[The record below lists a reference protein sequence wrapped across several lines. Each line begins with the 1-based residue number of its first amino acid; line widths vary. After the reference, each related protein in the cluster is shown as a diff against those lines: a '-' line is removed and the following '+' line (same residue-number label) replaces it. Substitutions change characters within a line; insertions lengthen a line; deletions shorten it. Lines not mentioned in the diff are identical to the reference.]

1 MTRQPKGIS
10 LPRRTFCTGSLSLAA
25 LGPFALSA
33 CNAGGD
39 SSSPSNATPAES
51 VQPAP
56 PAAVAPPAQ
65 PTPAAEPAQ
74 PVPPADSGQ
83 TTQPV
88 SGRIFVHPGLLHT
101 EADFIRMRD
110 KVKAGAQPWLDGWNA
125 LLGTGR
131 SHLNNSPRPLQTVI
145 RGGTDS
151 NFAQMYIDIART
163 YQLAVRWKVSEDK
176 AYADK
181 AVEFLNAWSS
191 TLTTITGNAD
201 RFLAAGI
208 YGFQFANAAEIM
220 RTYPGWAAADLKRFQ
235 DMMLNVFYP
244 LSHQFLT
251 GHNGSDITN
260 YWANWDQCNLA
271 AILAIGV
278 LCDRED
284 LYNEAVS
291 YYKTGRGNG
300 ASSQAVPFIHPGYL
314 GQWQESSRDQ
324 GHCTLG
330 IGLAGVF
337 CEMAWNQGDDF
348 YGYDNNRFLAG
359 AEYVAKSN
367 LNDASGNPYY
377 TSMPFDTYINRQ
389 GTGTGISPAGLP
401 SIRPVWEMIY
411 NHYVNR
417 RGVAAPF
424 TAQMAARVR
433 AEGDGNNGDQLGVG
447 TLTFTRDAKA
457 AGGAPSGLTARLVG
471 GKVELS
477 WWGAAGATSYNVL
490 RATVPGGPYATVA
503 SGISGLLT
511 YTDSGMAPSTYYYA
525 VTAQSPAGTSAKSN
539 EAKVITAVS
548 PHVLL
553 GFNEVQGTTAQ
564 DASGNGRHAS
574 LPNGG
579 QWVVGKKGNAV
590 ALDGVDDYVAL
601 PAALMDGLADFSI
614 AAWVFWDGGR
624 TWTRIFDFGSGTTQ
638 YMFLTPQAGGGGLR
652 FTINLT
658 NGWGDQ
664 SLSSATLPAG
674 QWVHVAVTLSGTTG
688 TLYVNGS
695 AVATNSQ
702 MTHAPFRMRSGTQ
715 NWLGRSQYSAD
726 PYFNGKIDDFRI
738 YNGALSAAE
747 VAALA
752 S

>member
-1 MTRQPKGIS
+1 MRSK
-10 LPRRTFCTGSLSLAA
+10 
-25 LGPFALSA
+25 
-33 CNAGGD
+33 
-39 SSSPSNATPAES
+39 
-51 VQPAP
+51 
-56 PAAVAPPAQ
+56 VA
-65 PTPAAEPAQ
+65 
-74 PVPPADSGQ
+74 
-83 TTQPV
+83 
-88 SGRIFVHPGLLHT
+88 
-101 EADFIRMRD
+101 
-110 KVKAGAQPWLDGWNA
+110 AGAQPWTDGWNA

-145 RGGTDS
+145 RGGADS
-151 NFAQMYIDIART
+151 NFAQLYIDVARA
-163 YQLAVRWKVSEDK
+163 YQLALRWKVSGDS
-176 AYADK
+176 AYANK

-191 TLTTITGNAD
+191 TLTSITGNAD

-220 RTYPGWAAADLKRFQ
+220 RSYAGWAAADLQRFQ
-235 DMMLNVFYP
+235 SMMLNVFYP
-244 LSHQFLT
+244 LSHQFLEQ
-251 GHNGSDITN
+251 HNGADITN

-271 AILAIGV
+271 AVLAIGV

-291 YYKTGRGNG
+291 YYRTGRGNG
-300 ASSQAVPFIHPGYL
+300 SSSQAVPFVHSGYL

-367 LNDASGNPYY
+367 LSDANGNPYY
-377 TSMPFDTYINRQ
+377 TAMPFDTYINKQ

-401 SIRPVWEMIY
+401 SIRPGWEMIY

-417 RGVAAPF
+417 RGLAAPF
-424 TAQMAARVR
+424 CAQMAAKVR
-433 AEGDGNNGDQLGVG
+433 AEGDGGNGDQLGGG
-447 TLTFTRDAKA
+447 TLAFSRDPLA
-457 AGGAPSGLTARLVG
+457 ASVAPSGLTARLVG

-477 WWGAAGATSYNVL
+477 WWGTATATSYTVL
-490 RATVPGGPYATVA
+490 RSTVAGGPYSTVA

-511 YTDSGMAPSTYYYA
+511 YTDSGMAPNTYYYA
-525 VTAQSPAGTSAKSN
+525 VTAQTAAGNSSVSA
-539 EAKVITAVS
+539 EARVVTGTA
-548 PHVLL
+548 PHTVLQ
-553 GFNEVQGTTAQ
+553 FSETQGTTAS
-564 DASGNGRHAS
+564 DTSGNARHAS
-574 LPNGG
+574 LLNGA
-579 QWVVGKKGNAV
+579 QWTAGKQGNAV
-590 ALDGVDDYVAL
+590 LLDGVDDYVAL
-601 PAALMDGLADFSI
+601 PAKLMDGVADFTI
-614 AAWVFWDGGR
+614 AVRVFWDGGR
-624 TWTRIFDFGSGTTQ
+624 NWARIFDFGSGTTH
-638 YMFLTPQAGGGGLR
+638 YMFLTPQAAGAGLR
-652 FTINLT
+652 FSISLA

-664 SLSSATLPAG
+664 SLSSAPLPSG
-674 QWVHVAVTLSGTTG
+674 QWVHVAVTLSGSTG

-702 MTHAPFRMRSGTQ
+702 MTHAPFRMRSTTQ
-715 NWLGRSQYSAD
+715 NWIGRSQYSAD

-752 S
+752 T

>member
-1 MTRQPKGIS
+1 MSKQDQAFS
-10 LPRRTFCTGSLSLAA
+10 LPRRTFCAGSLGLATLGPLALGGCGGGGQRAADATGSASQQAA
-25 LGPFALSA
+25 
-33 CNAGGD
+33 
-39 SSSPSNATPAES
+39 
-51 VQPAP
+51 QPAP
-56 PAAVAPPAQ
+56 PTQAPQPPQNAQ
-65 PTPAAEPAQ
+65 
-74 PVPPADSGQ
+74 
-83 TTQPV
+83 
-88 SGRIFVHPGLLHT
+88 GRRFKHPGLLHT
-101 EADFIRMRD
+101 EEDFARMRS
-110 KVKAGAQPWLDGWNA
+110 KVAAGAQPWTDGWNA

-145 RGGTDS
+145 RGGADS
-151 NFAQMYIDIART
+151 NFAQLYIDVARA
-163 YQLAVRWKVSEDK
+163 YQLALRWKVSGDS
-176 AYADK
+176 AYANK

-191 TLTTITGNAD
+191 TLTSITGNAD

-220 RTYPGWAAADLKRFQ
+220 RSYAGWAAADLQRFQ
-235 DMMLNVFYP
+235 SMMLNVFYP
-244 LSHQFLT
+244 LSHQFLEQ
-251 GHNGSDITN
+251 HNGADITN

-271 AILAIGV
+271 AVLAIGV

-291 YYKTGRGNG
+291 YYRTGRGNG
-300 ASSQAVPFIHPGYL
+300 SSSQAVPFVHSGYL

-367 LNDASGNPYY
+367 LSDANGNPYY
-377 TSMPFDTYINRQ
+377 TAMPFDTYINKQ

-401 SIRPVWEMIY
+401 SIRPGWEMIY

-417 RGVAAPF
+417 RGLAAPF
-424 TAQMAARVR
+424 CAQMAAKVR
-433 AEGDGNNGDQLGVG
+433 AEGDGGNGDQLGGG
-447 TLTFTRDAKA
+447 TLAFSRDPLA
-457 AGGAPSGLTARLVG
+457 ASVAPSGLTARLVG

-477 WWGAAGATSYNVL
+477 WWGTATATSYTVL
-490 RATVPGGPYATVA
+490 RSTVAGGPYSTVA

-511 YTDSGMAPSTYYYA
+511 YTDSGMAPNTYYYA
-525 VTAQSPAGTSAKSN
+525 VTAQTAAGNSSVSA
-539 EAKVITAVS
+539 EARVVTGTA
-548 PHVLL
+548 PHTVLQ
-553 GFNEVQGTTAQ
+553 FSETQGTTAS
-564 DASGNGRHAS
+564 DTSGNARHAS
-574 LPNGG
+574 LLNGA
-579 QWVVGKKGNAV
+579 QWTAGKQGNAV
-590 ALDGVDDYVAL
+590 LLDGVDDYVAL
-601 PAALMDGLADFSI
+601 PAKLMDGVADFTI
-614 AAWVFWDGGR
+614 AVRVFWDGGR
-624 TWTRIFDFGSGTTQ
+624 NWARIFDFGSGTTH
-638 YMFLTPQAGGGGLR
+638 YMFLTPQAAGAGLR
-652 FTINLT
+652 FSISLA

-664 SLSSATLPAG
+664 SLSSAPLPSG
-674 QWVHVAVTLSGTTG
+674 QWVHVAVTLSGSTG

-702 MTHAPFRMRSGTQ
+702 MTHAPFRMRSTTQ
-715 NWLGRSQYSAD
+715 NWIGRSQYSAD

-752 S
+752 T